1 MIPLPLVTIAL
12 VVRNEERR
20 ISDCLNIHLIA
31 QDVFH
36 SVSRDQIE
44 FIIVDNGSTDRTVEV
59 VRKML
64 QATAVRFQICHSPEN
79 NMGLSRG
86 LAVAQSRGEFIAFV
100 DADCWVPREWLAGF
114 SMSLRGATN
123 STHTWPPRARA
134 MFPTQ
139 RHLWGQPSSHSRRVF
154 WTPEFESREVGR
166 EHSVGHTSPIHLRRG
181 LSKAIGP
188 RSGKLSAIG
197 LGL

>member
-20 ISDCLNIHLIA
+20 ISDCLEHLIA

-100 DADCWVPREWLAGF
+100 DADCWVPREWLGRLLNEFKRSDKFNPHLAAAGT
-114 SMSLRGATN
+114 SN
-123 STHTWPPRARA
+123 V
-134 MFPTQ
+134 PTQ
-139 RHLWGQPSSHSRRVF
+139 RHLWGQALFPLTQSF
-154 WTPEFESREVGR
+154 LDT
-166 EHSVGHTSPIHLRRG
+166 
-181 LSKAIGP
+181 
-188 RSGKLSAIG
+188 
-197 LGL
+197 